1 MENLIYRCTR
11 TGSKVQVG
19 LTQGSTRDDKDS
31 YEAVACLACGRM
43 HFVNRQT
50 GRLLGDKEGFRC
62 RTPTN

>member
-11 TGSKVQVG
+11 TGSNVQVG
-19 LTQGSTRDDKDS
+19 LTQGSTRDQDS

-43 HFVNRQT
+43 HFVNKQT

-62 RTPTN
+62 CTPTI